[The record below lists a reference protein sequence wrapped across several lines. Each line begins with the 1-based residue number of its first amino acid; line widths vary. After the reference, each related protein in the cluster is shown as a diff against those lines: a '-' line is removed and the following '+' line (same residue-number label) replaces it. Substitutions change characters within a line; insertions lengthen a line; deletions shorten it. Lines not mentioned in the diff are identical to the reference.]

1 MNVLAIN
8 GSPRKSWN
16 TATLLNKALAGAAA
30 QGAATELIH
39 LYDLNYKG
47 CVSCFACKLKGGKS
61 YGRCA
66 YQDDLTPVLAKIA
79 KADAVFLGSPI
90 YLGNVTGEM
99 RSLMERMAF
108 QYLVYDKNYSS
119 LIEQKKPV
127 GFIYTMN
134 ITHDMVHEW
143 GYDLILS
150 TTEKAFARTF
160 GAIES
165 LYVTDTYQFS
175 DYDKYVVTAFD
186 AAAKAKRREEI
197 FPQDCEKAY
206 ALGVRFA
213 TKSVAEIGTGQPAL

>member
-16 TATLLNKALAGAAA
+16 TATLLNKALEGAAA

-39 LYDLNYKG
+39 LYDLSYKG
-47 CVSCFACKLKGGKS
+47 CISCFACKLKDGKS
-61 YGRCA
+61 YGKCA
-66 YQDDLTPVLAKIA
+66 YQDDLTPVLEKIA
-79 KADAVFLGSPI
+79 NADAVFLGSPI

-119 LIEQKKPV
+119 LIEKKKPV

-134 ITHDMVHEW
+134 ITQDMVHEW
-143 GYDLILS
+143 GYDLILP

-160 GAIES
+160 GATES

-186 AAAKAKRREEI
+186 AAAKKQRREEV

-206 ALGVRFA
+206 AMGVRFA
-213 TKSVAEIGTGQPAL
+213 TKSVAEIGAGQPVG